1 VANSNFNSQFNDNLI
16 INAALH
22 LGILNHLSKVV
33 DLRVLSLK
41 IPTALY
47 RNQSQSDLN
56 NPNRQVV
63 VGDAYGY
70 NYKYAARTV
79 DAFTQFKFNYNK
91 VDFM

>member
-1 VANSNFNSQFNDNLI
+1 MQ
-16 INAALH
+16 ALPS
-22 LGILNHLSKVV
+22 GILNAQLSKVV
-33 DLRVLSLK
+33 DLLAVLSLK

-47 RNQSQSDLN
+47 RKSVAIWILN